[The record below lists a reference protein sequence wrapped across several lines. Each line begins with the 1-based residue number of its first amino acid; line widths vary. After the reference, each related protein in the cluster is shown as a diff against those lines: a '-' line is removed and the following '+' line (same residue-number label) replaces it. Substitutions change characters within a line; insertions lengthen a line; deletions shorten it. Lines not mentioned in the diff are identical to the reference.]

1 MGKKKEWLE
10 TIRRGKRSE
19 RRESREE
26 KECSVERKREGERE
40 SMEKGRDS
48 VAVTSTHRKNM
59 FQFQKRS

>member
-10 TIRRGKRSE
+10 TIRWGKRSE

-40 SMEKGRDS
+40 HGERERQCCSNVDS
-48 VAVTSTHRKNM
+48 S
-59 FQFQKRS
+59 